1 MNVTCPDCRSI
12 FRIDPGKVPAGGVR
26 ARCSICG
33 GVFAVAAVSPH
44 SHAPAVS
51 TAANEE
57 VPRVLS
63 AAAPV
68 IPSAASAEATAA
80 AARPEGVARAPDSA
94 LVDPAPGAPAPT
106 ESTAAQPSPKQVVP
120 APPAPAVADAPSI
133 WGSPASVPAARF
145 DAAPASHAPPMPER
159 PSGPT
164 PAASARVTAA
174 ATVAPSPTPS
184 PTPSTASA
192 APASSGPATPPPA
205 APAAAAPGEG
215 APRRPVNPYLS
226 NDPGQKA
233 RRLARALVSDLIAY
247 HPQKREEGLRAGTL
261 KQLFRDEIRK
271 SWEEY
276 VEQVGAQVA
285 ESTPHFQDALN
296 DLLAGGRK
304 VF

>member
-12 FRIDPGKVPAGGVR
+12 FRIDPAKVPAGGVR

-33 GVFAVAAVSPH
+33 GVFAV
-44 SHAPAVS
+44 
-51 TAANEE
+51 
-57 VPRVLS
+57 S
-63 AAAPV
+63 AAGPRADAP
-68 IPSAASAEATAA
+68 TAA
-80 AARPEGVARAPDSA
+80 AAARADAPSSAPVAAPSVPAAARAEVTAPTVRADSEA
-94 LVDPAPGAPAPT
+94 RGRAAAGAEPAERAPTAASSPAQAESTQPPPVAPAP
-106 ESTAAQPSPKQVVP
+106 AA
-120 APPAPAVADAPSI
+120 ADAPSI
-133 WGSPASVPAARF
+133 WGSPAAVPAARF
-145 DAAPASHAPPMPER
+145 DAPPMPER
-159 PSGPT
+159 PSGPL
-164 PAASARVTAA
+164 PSAAAPVTAA
-174 ATVAPSPTPS
+174 QNVAPPTVAP
-184 PTPSTASA
+184 PST
-192 APASSGPATPPPA
+192 PPA
-205 APAAAAPGEG
+205 APAPTPAAVPTGDA